1 MLYNN
6 YTAES
11 FVCEVSKP
19 NERNSKMPDPM
30 KIELN
35 RSVITID
42 KEKQAIIIDAD
53 NESSEFDCS
62 ERYGKRLF
70 QAVLELAMNYKL
82 LQS

>member
-30 KIELN
+30 KIELH
-35 RSVITID
+35 RSTITID